1 MTLKSEWETVGEP
14 VDPDSTERL
23 FFTQHEWDTIEAATA
38 RIVPTD
44 HDPGAKEARVVVF
57 IDRYVSGI
65 DYIFAAA
72 DGSGFLKLTGR
83 AADAW
88 RARQFKMQALYRQG
102 VRELD
107 TLARGEQLSHEDGG
121 LVPTFDSW
129 NGAHGAQHDGAN
141 GQSNGQAKRFVD
153 LTDEE
158 QDQVLVA
165 LSGAPKP
172 SKVTLG
178 TKEPVTTFLQ
188 GSFDEDLPFFE
199 TLCLHTRQGF
209 YADPVYGGNK
219 NQMGWQVIGFPGPKS
234 LKDTMDGTYDTTEYF
249 YEGDYDWYDLI
260 PHLKQS
266 TPREA

>member
-23 FFTQHEWDTIEAATA
+23 FFTQHEWDTIEAVTA
-38 RIVPTD
+38 RIMPTD

-88 RARQFKMQALYRQG
+88 RGRQFKMQALYRQG

-107 TLARGEQLSHEDGG
+107 TLARGEQLGREDGG
-121 LVPTFDSW
+121 LVPAFDSW
-129 NGAHGAQHDGAN
+129 SETRGAQHDGAN
-141 GQSNGQAKRFVD
+141 GQSKRFVD
-153 LTDEE
+153 LTDDE

-219 NQMGWQVIGFPGPKS
+219 NQMGWKVIGFPGPKS

-260 PHLKQS
+260 PHLKES

>member
-23 FFTQHEWDTIEAATA
+23 FFTQHEWDTIEAVTA
-38 RIVPTD
+38 RIMPTD

-88 RARQFKMQALYRQG
+88 RGRQFKMQALYRQG

-107 TLARGEQLSHEDGG
+107 TLARGEQLGREDGG
-121 LVPTFDSW
+121 LVPAFDSW
-129 NGAHGAQHDGAN
+129 SETRGAQLDGAN
-141 GQSNGQAKRFVD
+141 GQANGQAKRFVD

-219 NQMGWQVIGFPGPKS
+219 NQMGWKVIGFPGPKS

-260 PHLKQS
+260 PHLKES

>member
-14 VDPDSTERL
+14 VDPDSTEPL
-23 FFTQHEWDTIEAATA
+23 FFTQHEWDTIEAVTA
-38 RIVPTD
+38 RIMPTD

-88 RARQFKMQALYRQG
+88 RGRQFKMQALYRQG

-107 TLARGEQLSHEDGG
+107 TLARGEQLGREDGG
-121 LVPTFDSW
+121 LVPAFDSW
-129 NGAHGAQHDGAN
+129 SETRGAQHDGAN
-141 GQSNGQAKRFVD
+141 GQSKRFVD
-153 LTDEE
+153 LTDDE

-219 NQMGWQVIGFPGPKS
+219 DQIGWKVIGFPGPKS

-260 PHLKQS
+260 PHLRES

>member
-23 FFTQHEWDTIEAATA
+23 FFTQHEWDTIEAVAA
-38 RIVPTD
+38 RIMPTD
-44 HDPGAKEARVVVF
+44 HDPGAREARVVVF

-65 DYIFAAA
+65 DYVFAAA
-72 DGSGFLKLTGR
+72 DGNGFLKLTGR

-88 RARQFKMQALYRQG
+88 RARQFKMQALYRRG

-107 TLARGEQLSHEDGG
+107 TLARGEQLGREDGG

-129 NGAHGAQHDGAN
+129 NETRGAHNDGAN
-141 GQSNGQAKRFVD
+141 GQSKRFVD

-219 NQMGWQVIGFPGPKS
+219 DQMGWKVIGFPGPKS

-260 PHLKQS
+260 PHLKES

>member
-23 FFTQHEWDTIEAATA
+23 FFTQHEWDTIEAVTA
-38 RIVPTD
+38 RIMPTD

-88 RARQFKMQALYRQG
+88 RGRQFKMQALYRQG

-107 TLARGEQLSHEDGG
+107 TLARGEQLGREDGG
-121 LVPTFDSW
+121 SVPAFDSW
-129 NGAHGAQHDGAN
+129 SETRGAQLDGA
-141 GQSNGQAKRFVD
+141 NGQAKRFVD

-219 NQMGWQVIGFPGPKS
+219 DQMGWKVIGFPGPKS

-260 PHLKQS
+260 PHLKES